1 MPSFDIVSTV
11 DMHEITNA
19 IDQSNREVQNR
30 FDFKGSDS
38 QYEWSDEKIVVTTA
52 SDFQLEQMKDIL
64 KTKLSKRNVDVR
76 VLDEKDAPDL
86 SNNRARQKVGVKQGI
101 PADLAKKMVRLIK
114 DKKMKVQANIQG
126 DQIRVTGKK
135 RDDLQEVIAMMRE
148 EKWELPLQF
157 ENFRD

>member
-38 QYEWSDEKIVVTTA
+38 QFEWVDSNIVLSTA
-52 SDFQLEQMKDIL
+52 SSFQLEQMNDIL
-64 KTKLSKRNVDVR
+64 KTKLAKRNVDVR
-76 VLDEKDAPDL
+76 VLDDKETPDL
-86 SNNRARQKVGVKQGI
+86 SNNRARQKIGVKQGI
-101 PADLAKKMVRLIK
+101 PVETAKKMVKLIK
-114 DKKMKVQANIQG
+114 DKKMKVQASIQG
-126 DQIRVTGKK
+126 EQVRVTGKK
-135 RDDLQEVIAMMRE
+135 RDDLQEVIAMMKE
-148 EKWELPLQF
+148 EKWDLPLQF